1 MNVPRRMPLWGPNGS
16 VDSIRVQWLSWLLL
30 VETAYAVVNMFGRT
44 ESPYQLLLREVAPLA
59 VWYGLIV
66 VSAVLIAFGFSM
78 SGAALGMFA
87 WLALVLASA
96 FTIRNGTALS
106 YGGPI
111 LLGLPAGS
119 NFLILFEVGTG
130 MDADREFRQRQ

>member
-1 MNVPRRMPLWGPNGS
+1 MPLLS
-16 VDSIRVQWLSWLLL
+16 SADKIRIQWLSWLVL
-30 VETAYAVVNMFGRT
+30 VETVYGAVNMFGPT
-44 ESPYQLLLREVAPLA
+44 NSPTQLLLCEVAPLA

-111 LLGLPAGS
+111 LLGLPAGC
-119 NFLILFEVGTG
+119 NFLVLFEVGTG